1 MKNFFIS
8 LFILI
13 IFSSFVFFFGWTQY
27 RVKPG
32 EFGVVISKTNGIDE
46 TPIQNGE
53 FSWYWQFLLPT
64 NAILKTFSVQPIF
77 VTKQIKGTLPSGE
90 FYASF
95 NQKETFNYSFEF
107 SMSLTVS
114 EQNVITLLKEN
125 KISTQNDLSQYIS
138 NCADTIAQLAASFY
152 LKKIQDNPNFR
163 LESVKRD
170 ELLREIKFYED
181 CPLIELMNFSLVS
194 SKVPDFELYDKL
206 KLRFF
211 ENSIELNTEINSNLQ
226 NEEEQE

>member
-1 MKNFFIS
+1 MKKFLIS

-13 IFSSFVFFFGWTQY
+13 IFSAFVFFFGWTQY

-64 NAILKTFSVQPIF
+64 NAILKTFTVEPVF

-95 NQKETFNYSFEF
+95 NQKETFDYSFEF

-125 KISTQNDLSQYIS
+125 KITTQNDLSQYIS

-170 ELLREIKFYED
+170 ELLREIKFYDD

-211 ENSIELNTEINSNLQ
+211 ENSIELNTGINSNLQ

>member
-1 MKNFFIS
+1 MKKFLIS

-13 IFSSFVFFFGWTQY
+13 IFSAFVFFFGWTQY
-27 RVKPG
+27 QVKPG

-64 NAILKTFSVQPIF
+64 NAILKTFTVEPVF
-77 VTKQIKGTLPSGE
+77 VTKQIKGTLPSGD
-90 FYASF
+90 FYASYTP
-95 NQKETFNYSFEF
+95 KETFDYSFEF

-114 EQNVITLLKEN
+114 EQNVITLLKED
-125 KISTQNDLSQYIS
+125 KITTQNDLSQYIS

-170 ELLREIKFYED
+170 ELLRAIKFYED

>member
-1 MKNFFIS
+1 MKKFLIS

-13 IFSSFVFFFGWTQY
+13 IFSAFVFFFGWTQY

-77 VTKQIKGTLPSGE
+77 VTKQIKGTLPSGD
-90 FYASF
+90 FYASYTP
-95 NQKETFNYSFEF
+95 KETFDYSFEF

-125 KISTQNDLSQYIS
+125 KITTQNDLSQYIS

-181 CPLIELMNFSLVS
+181 CPLIELMNFSLIS
-194 SKVPDFELYDKL
+194 SKVPDFELYEKL

-211 ENSIELNTEINSNLQ
+211 ENSIELKTEINSNLQ

>member
-1 MKNFFIS
+1 MKKFLIS

-13 IFSSFVFFFGWTQY
+13 IFSAFVFFFGWTQY

-32 EFGVVISKTNGIDE
+32 EFGVVISKTNGINE

-64 NAILKTFSVQPIF
+64 NAILKTFTVEPVF
-77 VTKQIKGTLPSGE
+77 VTKQIKGTLPSGD
-90 FYASF
+90 FYASYTP
-95 NQKETFNYSFEF
+95 KETFDYSFEF

-114 EQNVITLLKEN
+114 EQNVITLFKEN
-125 KISTQNDLSQYIS
+125 KITTQNDLSQYIS

-181 CPLIELMNFSLVS
+181 CPFIELMNFSLVS

-226 NEEEQE
+226 NEKEQE

>member
-1 MKNFFIS
+1 MKKFLIS

-13 IFSSFVFFFGWTQY
+13 IFSAFVFFFGWTQY

-46 TPIQNGE
+46 IPIQNGE

-64 NAILKTFSVQPIF
+64 NAILKTFTVEPVF
-77 VTKQIKGTLPSGE
+77 VTKQIKGTLPSGD
-90 FYASF
+90 FYASYTP
-95 NQKETFNYSFEF
+95 KETFDYSFEF

-125 KISTQNDLSQYIS
+125 KITTQNDLSQYIS

-181 CPLIELMNFSLVS
+181 CPLIELMNFSLIS

>member
-1 MKNFFIS
+1 MKKFLIS

-13 IFSSFVFFFGWTQY
+13 IFSAFVFFFGWTQY

-53 FSWYWQFLLPT
+53 FSWYWQFLLLT
-64 NAILKTFSVQPIF
+64 NAILKTFTVEPVF

-95 NQKETFNYSFEF
+95 NQKETFDYSFEF

-125 KISTQNDLSQYIS
+125 KITTQNDLSQYIS
-138 NCADTIAQLAASFY
+138 NCADTIAQLTASFY

>member
-1 MKNFFIS
+1 MKKFLIS

-13 IFSSFVFFFGWTQY
+13 IFSAFVFFFGWTQY

-138 NCADTIAQLAASFY
+138 NCADTIAQLAANFY

>member
-1 MKNFFIS
+1 MKKFLIS

-13 IFSSFVFFFGWTQY
+13 IFSAFVFFFGWTQY

-95 NQKETFNYSFEF
+95 NQKETFDYSFEF

-125 KISTQNDLSQYIS
+125 KITTQNDLSQYVS

>member
-1 MKNFFIS
+1 MKKFLIS

-13 IFSSFVFFFGWTQY
+13 IFSAFVFFFGWTQY

-32 EFGVVISKTNGIDE
+32 EFGVVFSKTNGIDE

-95 NQKETFNYSFEF
+95 NQKETFDYSFEF

-125 KISTQNDLSQYIS
+125 KITTQNDLSQYIS

>member
-1 MKNFFIS
+1 MKKFLIS

-13 IFSSFVFFFGWTQY
+13 IFSAFVFFFGWTQY

-32 EFGVVISKTNGIDE
+32 EFGVVISKTNGINE

-64 NAILKTFSVQPIF
+64 NAILKTFTVEPVF
-77 VTKQIKGTLPSGE
+77 VTKQIKGTLPSGD
-90 FYASF
+90 FYASYTP
-95 NQKETFNYSFEF
+95 KETFDYSFEF

-125 KISTQNDLSQYIS
+125 KITTQNDLSQYIS

>member
-1 MKNFFIS
+1 M
-8 LFILI
+8 
-13 IFSSFVFFFGWTQY
+13 
-27 RVKPG
+27 
-32 EFGVVISKTNGIDE
+32 
-46 TPIQNGE
+46 
-53 FSWYWQFLLPT
+53 LPT

-95 NQKETFNYSFEF
+95 NQKETFDYSFEF

-125 KISTQNDLSQYIS
+125 KITTQNDLSQYIS

-211 ENSIELNTEINSNLQ
+211 ENSIELKTEINSNLQ

>member
-1 MKNFFIS
+1 MKKFLIS

-13 IFSSFVFFFGWTQY
+13 IFSAFVFFFGWTQY

-32 EFGVVISKTNGIDE
+32 EFGVVFSKTNGIDE

-95 NQKETFNYSFEF
+95 NQKETFDYYFEF

-125 KISTQNDLSQYIS
+125 KITTQNDLSQYIS

-163 LESVKRD
+163 PESVKRD

>member
-13 IFSSFVFFFGWTQY
+13 IFSAFVFFFGWTQY

-64 NAILKTFSVQPIF
+64 NAILKTFTVEPIF
-77 VTKQIKGTLPSGE
+77 VTKQIKGTLPSGD
-90 FYASF
+90 FYASYTP
-95 NQKETFNYSFEF
+95 KETFDYSFEF

-114 EQNVITLLKEN
+114 PQDVIKLLQEEQ
-125 KISTQNDLSQYIS
+125 ISNQQDLTQYIS
-138 NCADTIAQLAASFY
+138 RSADTIAQLAASFY

-181 CPLIELMNFSLVS
+181 CPLIELMNFSLIS

-206 KLRFF
+206 KMRFF
-211 ENSIELNTEINSNLQ
+211 ENPVEIKNEINTEVQS
-226 NEEEQE
+226 EVEQQ

>member
-1 MKNFFIS
+1 MKKFLIS

-13 IFSSFVFFFGWTQY
+13 IFSAFVFFFGWTQY

-95 NQKETFNYSFEF
+95 NQKETFDYSFEF

-125 KISTQNDLSQYIS
+125 KITTQNDLSQYIS

>member
-1 MKNFFIS
+1 MKKFLIS

-13 IFSSFVFFFGWTQY
+13 IFSAFVFFFGWTQY

-95 NQKETFNYSFEF
+95 NQKETFDYSFEF

-125 KISTQNDLSQYIS
+125 KITTQNDLSQYIS

-163 LESVKRD
+163 PESVKRD

>member
-13 IFSSFVFFFGWTQY
+13 IFSAFVFFFGWTQY
-27 RVKPG
+27 RVKQG

-46 TPIQNGE
+46 TPILNGE

-95 NQKETFNYSFEF
+95 NQKEAFDYSFEF

-125 KISTQNDLSQYIS
+125 KITTQNDLSQYIS

-211 ENSIELNTEINSNLQ
+211 ENSIELNTEINSSLQ

>member
-1 MKNFFIS
+1 MKKFLIS

-13 IFSSFVFFFGWTQY
+13 IFSAFVFFFGWTQY

-95 NQKETFNYSFEF
+95 NQKETFDYSFEF

-226 NEEEQE
+226 TEEEQE

>member
-1 MKNFFIS
+1 MKKFLIS

-13 IFSSFVFFFGWTQY
+13 IFSAFVFFFGWTQY

-64 NAILKTFSVQPIF
+64 NAILKTFTVEPVF

-125 KISTQNDLSQYIS
+125 KITTQNDLSQYIS
-138 NCADTIAQLAASFY
+138 NCADTIAQLAANFY